1 LFFYLLLAFTFIP
14 AVEIALFVRI
24 GAVIG
29 PLATFAIVIATG
41 IAGASLARSQG
52 VRVLTEI
59 RVSLEAGRLPTD
71 ELAGGVLVLVGG
83 TLLLTPGFLTDF
95 FGLACLA
102 PVSRHLLAVLVKRWF
117 KQRLQ
122 EIKATEGQAGSWS
135 VRVGGVRPGPA
146 ARPSAGA
153 RSAQSAAY
161 GEPQLSADEGKKQTD
176 IRQTGPRTIDASYS
190 VVEPVD
196 VPTEGESEES

>member
-14 AVEIALFVRI
+14 AVEIALFIRI

-29 PLATFAIVIATG
+29 PLATFAIVVATG

-59 RVSLEAGRLPTD
+59 RESLEAGKLPTD
-71 ELAGGVLVLVGG
+71 ELAGAVLVLVGG

-95 FGLACLA
+95 LGLSCLA
-102 PVSRHLLAVLVKRWF
+102 PISRHLLAVMVKRWF

-122 EIKATEGQAGSWS
+122 EISATQGAGGSWK

-146 ARPSAGA
+146 SGTRP
-153 RSAQSAAY
+153 AQSRPYVAPHFDANSEE
-161 GEPQLSADEGKKQTD
+161 EPD

-190 VVEPVD
+190 VVDPVGSPD
-196 VPTEGESEES
+196 EDEES

>member
-29 PLATFAIVIATG
+29 PFATFAIVIATG

-52 VRVLTEI
+52 VRVLMEI
-59 RVSLEAGRLPTD
+59 RQSLEAGRLPTD

-102 PVSRHLLAVLVKRWF
+102 PLSRHLLAAMVKRWF

-122 EIKATEGQAGSWS
+122 EIKSTEGEGGSWS

-146 ARPSAGA
+146 ARPAAGA

-161 GEPQLSADEGKKQTD
+161 GTPHSAPSHKKQSD
-176 IRQTGPRTIDASYS
+176 IYQTGPRTIDASYS

-196 VPTEGESEES
+196 GPSEGETEES